1 MFDTIW
7 YYMGSINKNGVDSK
21 DPTYR
26 DFIYNIRLH
35 NNKALNLVLWFCLFA
50 GPLLALGKKLGPFS
64 SVSYDTCIWVSAL
77 MAGFALTHLLMVKFD
92 PASVLTSFWPL
103 FALNLLI
110 VYMEC
115 ANLRLSIAHCL
126 VPILS
131 LLFCDVNFFLVACF
145 VNYIAVIYST
155 WRIAEYNAALRVDG
169 VSRMEW
175 FITSAGGFTL
185 EAIILCAAGFVICHT
200 IVRYIKTLYEN
211 RQQISSHLKVFSSMA
226 EIYDA
231 IILID
236 YEQKK
241 ISHMNIDGVTAET
254 VEFFEI
260 GKNYISLEN
269 AKILEDIKSEYR
281 DSFMEFANIDTVKE
295 RLGEKK
301 SIFQEF
307 QSATTGWFR
316 AQYIR
321 VEAIDEDCFTVI
333 YTIENIED
341 EKRREEQLIKMSTTD
356 ELTRLYNRR
365 SYDEDISIYK
375 DGNMPD
381 DLVFVMADVN
391 GLKQTNDT
399 LGHEAG
405 DELICGVSTVL
416 LAVFG
421 KYGKVYRT
429 GGDEFAAIIRTD
441 RDLTALRE
449 KLKNQSD
456 EWSGKIVKNMY
467 LSVGFAKHTDNPNAS
482 VAELE
487 KLADVMMYKEKD
499 AYYREKGT
507 DRRGQQAAFTAIGSL
522 YTRVLRINLSNNT
535 YSVLKTPEED
545 NPNIER
551 PATFTEW
558 IYDFAEQ
565 GMVYMYDKETFYVKT
580 DVNALS
586 SYFLSGKDYFSINY
600 RRKFGDAYKYAKLE
614 IIAAPDYTVDNQMVY
629 MYVKEYGDLA

>member
-1 MFDTIW
+1 
-7 YYMGSINKNGVDSK
+7 MGINNKGAVDFN

-26 DFIYNIRLH
+26 DFIFNIRLH
-35 NNKALNLVLWFCLFA
+35 NNKALNRVLWFCLLA

-64 SVSYDTCIWVSAL
+64 NVSYDTCIWVSAL

-92 PASVLTSFWPL
+92 PASILTSFWPL

-115 ANLRLSIAHCL
+115 ANIKVGLIHCL
-126 VPILS
+126 VPVLS
-131 LLFCDVNFFLVACF
+131 LLFCDISFFMTACV
-145 VNYIAVIYST
+145 VNYIAIIYAT

-169 VSRMEW
+169 VTKMEW
-175 FITSAGGFTL
+175 FVTTAGGFTL
-185 EAIILCAAGFVICHT
+185 EAIIMCAAGFVICYT
-200 IVRYIKTLYEN
+200 IISYIKSLYEN
-211 RQQISSHLKVFSSMA
+211 RQQISSHLKVISSMA

-231 IILID
+231 ILLID
-236 YEQKK
+236 YEHKK
-241 ISHMNIDGVTAET
+241 ISHMNSDGKTCEAI
-254 VEFFEI
+254 EFFDI
-260 GKNYISLEN
+260 GNGYISGWN
-269 AKILEDIKSEYR
+269 RNILEDIKSEYR
-281 DSFMEFANIDTVKE
+281 EAFEEFVNIDTVKE
-295 RLGEKK
+295 RLGHKK

-307 QSATTGWFR
+307 QSATAGWFR

-321 VEAIDEDCFTVI
+321 VESVDADCLTVI

-365 SYDEDISIYK
+365 SYDEDISIYDK
-375 DGNMPD
+375 ENMPD

-405 DELICGVSTVL
+405 DELICGVSSVL
-416 LAVFG
+416 LAIFG

-429 GGDEFAAIIRTD
+429 GGDEFAAIIRYD
-441 RDLTALRE
+441 GDLAELRN
-449 KLKNQSD
+449 KLKKKSD

-467 LSVGFAKHTDNPNAS
+467 LSVGFAKHTDNPNGK
-482 VAELE
+482 VPELE

-507 DRRGQQAAFTAIGSL
+507 DRRGQQAAFNAIGNL
-522 YTRVLRINLSNNT
+522 YTRVLRINLSDNT
-535 YSVLKTPEED
+535 YSVLKSPDPE
-545 NPNIER
+545 NPNIAR

-580 DVNALS
+580 DINSLS
-586 SYFLSGKDYFSINY
+586 NYFASGKDYFSINY
-600 RRKFGDAYKYAKLE
+600 RRKFGAAYKYAKLE
-614 IIAAPDYTVDNQMVY
+614 IIAAADYTVENQYVY